1 MDFTNSWYVI
11 ERNNRLEVVAHEALT
26 ALDTASFRM
35 FQNYQSRQQA
45 MSEMRRLV
53 QNEIK
58 AASMKIQMIESRLS
72 KSY

>member
-1 MDFTNSWYVI
+1 MDFSNSWYVV
-11 ERNNRLEVVAHEALT
+11 ERNNRLEVMSHEEFVALN
-26 ALDTASFRM
+26 SGGCRM
-35 FQNYQSRQQA
+35 FQNYQNRSGA

-58 AASMKIQMIESRLS
+58 AASAKIQLMETRLT

>member
-1 MDFTNSWYVI
+1 MDFSNSWYVI
-11 ERNNRLEVVAHEALT
+11 ERNNRLEVMSHEDFITLNH
-26 ALDTASFRM
+26 DGCQM
-35 FQNYQSRQQA
+35 FQNYQSRSGA

-58 AASMKIQMIESRLS
+58 AASAKIQLMENRLP

>member
-1 MDFTNSWYVI
+1 MDFSNSWYVI
-11 ERNNRLEVVAHEALT
+11 ERNNRLEVMSHEDFVAINPTGCL
-26 ALDTASFRM
+26 M
-35 FQNYQSRQQA
+35 FQNYQNKSGA

-58 AASMKIQMIESRLS
+58 AASAKIQQMETRLS

>member
-1 MDFTNSWYVI
+1 MDFSNSWYVI
-11 ERNNRLEVVAHEALT
+11 ERNNRLEIKSHEDFIAL
-26 ALDTASFRM
+26 SPSSCQM
-35 FQNYQSRQQA
+35 FQNYPSRSGA

-58 AASMKIQMIESRLS
+58 AASAKIQQMETRLS

>member
-1 MDFTNSWYVI
+1 MDFSNSWYVI
-11 ERNNRLEVVAHEALT
+11 ERNNRLEVMSHEDFVVLHPANCQ
-26 ALDTASFRM
+26 M
-35 FQNYQSRQQA
+35 FQNYQNRSGA

-58 AASMKIQMIESRLS
+58 AASAKIQLMETRLT